1 LHRVNGLEG
10 SEHALGR
17 CEFDEEI
24 ELIDSD
30 MLRNVGQIRQHDRK
44 GATLLNL
51 KNVAEH
57 LTKVFV
63 IQDDENDWSSL
74 NFIDHGKGAMSEFTR
89 GVGLSVQVDNLGK
102 LLAHVVGC
110 EVTSALSKKE
120 EVALCLERGGNV
132 FVDLD
137 VVSAKSLTRLQAEAG
152 QVGDQLASSSLE
164 SLVGS
169 GGLLVRE
176 PDGDEGHGEDCG
188 DETFDVGVAE
198 A

>member
-1 LHRVNGLEG
+1 MIEVDGFEDLLVGVQASRQRRVVADHLHRVNGLEG

-63 IQDDENDWSSL
+63 IQDDENDWNRRKKKAVLVSDTIGEL
-74 NFIDHGKGAMSEFTR
+74 NIPGKMLRNSE
-89 GVGLSVQVDNLGK
+89 
-102 LLAHVVGC
+102 
-110 EVTSALSKKE
+110 EKE
-120 EVALCLERGGNV
+120 
-132 FVDLD
+132 
-137 VVSAKSLTRLQAEAG
+137 
-152 QVGDQLASSSLE
+152 
-164 SLVGS
+164 
-169 GGLLVRE
+169 
-176 PDGDEGHGEDCG
+176 
-188 DETFDVGVAE
+188 
-198 A
+198 